1 MKEFNWVGFKKGEFH
16 VYCETQEDSKDFLQ
30 ECEKRG
36 YLWSE
41 DRRKATS
48 HNFWM
53 KRGIYYY
60 CANEHLCFSWSI
72 LCSSHI
78 KWEVQPDFNFSWK
91 EVFSLI
97 KEGETYMSGDKHI
110 SLKNGH
116 LSIGDSSGCM
126 TLHDELFTKKKEE
139 RNLVDFTQALK
150 AMQKGYVVYS
160 DFNGFYYKVEDNKLY
175 CSYDDFNQ
183 WFRVDLPYA
192 EINSQWLIMD

>member
-1 MKEFNWVGFKKGEFH
+1 MFTVKH
-16 VYCETQEDSKDFLQ
+16 
-30 ECEKRG
+30 
-36 YLWSE
+36 
-41 DRRKATS
+41 RRIQKISCKNVKNEGMYGQKIDVKPLATI
-48 HNFWM
+48 FAM

-60 CANEHLCFSWSI
+60 CANEHLCFYTYIYCQI

-78 KWEVQPDFNFSWK
+78 KWEVQTGFSWK

-139 RNLVDFTQALK
+139 RNLVDFAQALK
-150 AMQKGYVVYS
+150 AMQKGHIVYS
-160 DFNGFYYKVEDNKLY
+160 DFNGFYYKVEDNNYIVAMMTLINGFMWTCHMLKLIVNGLLWI
-175 CSYDDFNQ
+175 S
-183 WFRVDLPYA
+183 
-192 EINSQWLIMD
+192 